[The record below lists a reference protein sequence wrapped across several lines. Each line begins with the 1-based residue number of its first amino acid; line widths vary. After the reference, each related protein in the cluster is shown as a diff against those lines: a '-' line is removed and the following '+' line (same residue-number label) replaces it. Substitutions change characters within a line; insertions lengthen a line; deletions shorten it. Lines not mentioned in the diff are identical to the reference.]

1 MKNIVILLSFL
12 LPFAS
17 VGERAMPIQDGK
29 LITPLNA
36 NSQSITN
43 LPSIKFTNG
52 TEFDGTV
59 PPSGVGTNEF
69 IQATNG
75 LQQAI
80 LIESNRT
87 TVIEGR
93 TNEWNSAYAQS
104 QTNKTHISALSND
117 VDVVKVNVSAL
128 SNGLVLAN
136 ANIANNS
143 NRLVSVE
150 GRTNLWNAA
159 WQNPASAANWTWTSD
174 GKEITLTSYNFT
186 SLDVVIPDML
196 DGLPVI
202 GFGTIFSPEY
212 AGSAVTSISG
222 GNNIT
227 TIGESAFGD
236 CTALTSVSLP
246 NATTIGYLAFQG
258 CTALTSVSLPNATT
272 IGYWAFQGC
281 TALTSVSLP
290 NATTIGDLAFQGC
303 TALTSVS
310 LPNATTVG
318 DSAFGYC
325 TALTSVS
332 LPNATTVGDSAFGYC
347 TALTSVSLPNATT
360 IGDGAFGDCTVLTS
374 VTFAQN
380 APAEATDVYTG
391 SPGVTNYVTNP
402 TATGWGATWNGM
414 PVVRLPVYSDFYN
427 GNGAGLTN
435 LTGYATTASLSVP
448 YTPFTSTITPANGT
462 ATVVYAHGN
471 MPSLTLTAPAV
482 LTLDPASYGTSG
494 VSRVSLSLYC
504 GTNTVTLATNVI
516 TYATTP
522 TLSTNTWNTILIR
535 RVSND
540 SWKGVQL

>member
-281 TALTSVSLP
+281 PA
-290 NATTIGDLAFQGC
+290 
-303 TALTSVS
+303 
-310 LPNATTVG
+310 
-318 DSAFGYC
+318 
-325 TALTSVS
+325 
-332 LPNATTVGDSAFGYC
+332 
-347 TALTSVSLPNATT
+347 
-360 IGDGAFGDCTVLTS
+360 LTS

-380 APAEATDVYTG
+380 APAEATDVYMY